1 MPVKSRRRSRAAV
14 VSRTLRRRLL
24 DMRGVVCDMDGTLV
38 LGDRHNHGLSPL
50 PGALDFIAWLQ
61 ERELPFVLFTNGT
74 TRTPRQ
80 YARMLR
86 ALGFDLTGANVMT
99 PASSAVDV
107 FLRRGHRRVLV
118 LGGAGL
124 KQPLREAG
132 IDIAVPGD
140 PEPVDAVLAGW
151 FREFTMDDLEAAVH
165 AVWNGARLYSCSQS
179 LYFATAQGRAL
190 GTSRAITAMI
200 RDLTGCRVSIVGKP
214 SLDALNSAA
223 RRLGVGRRSLAV
235 IGDDPGLEVAMA
247 HRGKCLAIAVH
258 TGIGDGAVFST
269 LPRNQ
274 RPHLTVPGIAELLRL
289 CQNLR

>member
-1 MPVKSRRRSRAAV
+1 
-14 VSRTLRRRLL
+14 
-24 DMRGVVCDMDGTLV
+24 MDGTLV
-38 LGDRHNHGLSPL
+38 LGDRRNHGLLPL
-50 PGALDFIAWLQ
+50 PGAREFIGWLQ
-61 ERELPFVLFTNGT
+61 QCELPFVLFTNGT

-86 ALGFDLTGANVMT
+86 ALDFDLTVANIMT

-107 FLRRGHRRVLV
+107 FLQQGYRRVLA

-124 KQPLREAG
+124 KQPLLEAG
-132 IDIAVPGD
+132 FDVAARGD
-140 PEPVDAVLAGW
+140 SAPVNAVLVGW
-151 FREFTMDDLEAAVH
+151 YREFTMDDLEAAVD

-179 LYFATAQGRAL
+179 LFFATAQGRAL

-200 RDLTGCRVSIVGKP
+200 RDLTGCRVRIVGKP

-223 RRLGVGRRSLAV
+223 RRLGVPRRSLAV

-247 HRGKCLAIAVH
+247 LRGQCLAIGVQ
-258 TGIGDGAVFST
+258 TGLSDGAAFSA
-269 LPRNQ
+269 LPRDQ
-274 RPHLTVPGIAELLRL
+274 RPHLTVPGIAEFLRL